1 MEIIFRKAEIKD
13 IEKYIEHRV
22 EFIESL
28 KGVFQDEKIFRI
40 NTKNF
45 LEKSITNNTS
55 IIFIAEEGGK
65 ILSSAMAVLYESLP
79 MTYTP
84 NGKCSIIYNVYT
96 IAEYR
101 NKGLA
106 KKLLNMLL
114 DDLHAKGVEEV
125 LIKYTDAGKKVY
137 EKLGFKQLQDY
148 MILNMA
154 DIY

>member
-1 MEIIFRKAEIKD
+1 MDIVFRKAEIKD
-13 IEKYIEHRV
+13 IEKYIEHRI
-22 EFIESL
+22 EFILSL

-55 IIFIAEEGGK
+55 VIFIAEKEGK

-96 IAEYR
+96 TAEYR
-101 NKGLA
+101 NKGFA
-106 KKLLNMLL
+106 KKLLKMLL
-114 DDLHAKGVEEV
+114 DDLHAKGIEEV

-137 EKLGFKQLQDY
+137 EKLGFKQLHDY
-148 MILNMA
+148 MILNLA
-154 DIY
+154 GIN

>member
-1 MEIIFRKAEIKD
+1 M
-13 IEKYIEHRV
+13 V
-22 EFIESL
+22 
-28 KGVFQDEKIFRI
+28 
-40 NTKNF
+40 
-45 LEKSITNNTS
+45 
-55 IIFIAEEGGK
+55 
-65 ILSSAMAVLYESLP
+65 
-79 MTYTP
+79 
-84 NGKCSIIYNVYT
+84 
-96 IAEYR
+96 EYR

-114 DDLHAKGVEEV
+114 DDLHVKGVEEV